1 MARNNHFVN
10 SGGGQTGG
18 SVASIP
24 YSYTLETASS
34 VKSSVTGGAGAGRIS
49 V

>member
-1 MARNNHFVN
+1 MSVPGPG
-10 SGGGQTGG
+10 SGQAGG

-24 YSYTLETASS
+24 YPYSLDTASNVES
-34 VKSSVTGGAGAGRIS
+34 IVTGGAGAGRIS